1 MMIIKDIPYELKVR
15 FSELE
20 KTIMNMKALKVG
32 ESVKAKIIGKEGQE
46 YLLSFKGFRMKA
58 NIKFAVKVGEELNL
72 TVKEV
77 GENIKFELNQ
87 DIMANKIK
95 GEIGKIVIENQEL
108 VLKLETVFKEL
119 TELLNDSKI
128 SEEVKN
134 SIVKNLLIKLNNP
147 EIIKIL
153 EQNISIFTMDAKE
166 SSIGKI
172 LKFFISNSNEVLSEP
187 ELFNKMEELIK
198 SQQHKLKE
206 IIKEQKIDIESIKN
220 KIFESIKS
228 EKGNEQIKKVLND
241 FFKAAESIKE
251 HNISV
256 KEHGIANQNLS
267 LVSFIV
273 PMFTENKIT
282 PDYLKMEYEKG
293 KKSKSYKLRTV
304 SLILNMS
311 KLGKIKIELKKVGR
325 ILRVDFVSTNRET
338 LEILKINKD
347 KVEKKILGYF
357 DNVFFEFRYSKKEL
371 TDFFEEGFAIEGSS
385 LDIKV

>member
-187 ELFNKMEELIK
+187 ELFNQMEELIK

-228 EKGNEQIKKVLND
+228 EKGNEQIRKVLND
-241 FFKAAESIKE
+241 FFKATESIKE

>member
-128 SEEVKN
+128 SEEVK
-134 SIVKNLLIKLNNP
+134 IVL
-147 EIIKIL
+147 
-153 EQNISIFTMDAKE
+153 
-166 SSIGKI
+166 
-172 LKFFISNSNEVLSEP
+172 
-187 ELFNKMEELIK
+187 
-198 SQQHKLKE
+198 
-206 IIKEQKIDIESIKN
+206 
-220 KIFESIKS
+220 
-228 EKGNEQIKKVLND
+228 
-241 FFKAAESIKE
+241 
-251 HNISV
+251 
-256 KEHGIANQNLS
+256 
-267 LVSFIV
+267 
-273 PMFTENKIT
+273 
-282 PDYLKMEYEKG
+282 
-293 KKSKSYKLRTV
+293 
-304 SLILNMS
+304 
-311 KLGKIKIELKKVGR
+311 
-325 ILRVDFVSTNRET
+325 
-338 LEILKINKD
+338 
-347 KVEKKILGYF
+347 
-357 DNVFFEFRYSKKEL
+357 
-371 TDFFEEGFAIEGSS
+371 
-385 LDIKV
+385 